1 MSLCIFRDQ
10 NLVYTSSWNLT
21 DLSRNTESRRFLIRS
36 PALKQGVNIYKIRIK
51 LDRQFFAIYFALPEA
66 DSGRI
71 IS

>member
-36 PALKQGVNIYKIRIK
+36 PALKQGVNIYKIIIK
-51 LDRQFFAIYFALPEA
+51 LARQFFAIYFALPKA

-71 IS
+71 IG